1 MGEFRCDSEAM
12 RKGYLALAAQVS
24 KAIEKG
30 TLSVYDT
37 LQLVVI
43 DDVVVNWYGKDP
55 FHGRYYEKPE
65 DVLLQM
71 VGQAR
76 YEFEK
81 PYFEAH
87 STSTLAELAIKKPT
101 PKQPKP
107 VVDQVFTDSE
117 AAKLWEVGL
126 TAVIKACQGTGLNC
140 FNETECRE
148 SDGTFLISEAGMTRL
163 FGERLDDQG
172 MSIVFM
178 HIGSEEAMLVRSK
191 LRKIYEAKAGARAE
205 IALHERMG
213 EIVTSCVKAIANGH
227 TVELLHTIEE
237 VAKEVGITSKVARV
251 VTDFRRYNR
260 IVWAYLFTLV
270 DSDELEV
277 WRNIGEITDTSALL
291 SALQEAKENG
301 GEGANGNAAKRSG
314 QGATKASEPV
324 TTQTLAKR
332 SRHNPLLAGYDD
344 EILDE
349 HGLKAERREWDQAHH
364 EYGQVNEEALTD
376 DISYEDLMANVIE
389 TDLTDLISKE
399 EKSNK

>member
-1 MGEFRCDSEAM
+1 MREFRCDSEAM

-55 FHGRYYEKPE
+55 FHGRYYEKPY

-81 PYFEAH
+81 PYFEEH
-87 STSTLAELAIKKPT
+87 SASTLAELAIKKPT
-101 PKQPKP
+101 PKKAKP

-191 LRKIYEAKAGARAE
+191 LRKIYEAKVGSKAE
-205 IALHERMG
+205 SALHTRLG
-213 EIVTSCVKAIANGH
+213 EIVTSSVKAIANGH
-227 TVELLHTIEE
+227 TVELLRIIEDA
-237 VAKEVGITSKVARV
+237 AKEVGITSKVARV
-251 VTDFRRYNR
+251 VTDFRRHNR
-260 IVWAYLFTLV
+260 IVWAYLFTLI

-277 WRNIGEITDTSALL
+277 WRNIGEITDTSALVQ
-291 SALQEAKENG
+291 ALQEAGVTATDSTADKT
-301 GEGANGNAAKRSG
+301 AQPIAA
-314 QGATKASEPV
+314 V
-324 TTQTLAKR
+324 TSQTIAER
-332 SRHNPLLAGYDD
+332 SRHNPLLTSYDD

-349 HGLKAERREWDQAHH
+349 HGLKAERREWDQSNN
-364 EYGQVNEEALTD
+364 EYGQVNEAALTD

-399 EKSNK
+399 QKKK